1 MDGYRKSM
9 IDGASGWTNQAV
21 HALNQA
27 LDCLEQAG
35 GRGTLRD
42 YGEDCRDRL
51 ATFATAVRNRAQE
64 TRHHHEERRTQ

>member
-1 MDGYRKSM
+1 MVGSRKSM
-9 IDGASGWTNQAV
+9 IDSASGWTNQAV

-27 LDCLEQAG
+27 LDCLERAG
-35 GRGTLRD
+35 GRGTLAD

-64 TRHHHEERRTQ
+64 TRHLHRSPR